1 MMRREKTLFVAGLCL
16 AAAIALAAGLAVRHF
31 SSAAAPVTLADF
43 AQFEPHWRVLNGPG
57 IALSDLQGKLVLF
70 NFWAS
75 WCPPCIEEMPLLD
88 RFSRQYADQISV
100 IGVVVDLEEPAMMFL
115 EQNNIQFPSIIAEL
129 HLVDQMLGLF
139 VEADGVLPFT
149 VVFSAAGE
157 IVSSTVGPIAEN
169 ELRALVGTKT

>member
-1 MMRREKTLFVAGLCL
+1 MRREKTLFVAGLCL
-16 AAAIALAAGLAVRHF
+16 AAVIALAAGIAVRHF
-31 SSAAAPVTLADF
+31 IFAAAPATLADL
-43 AQFEPHWRVLNGPG
+43 AQFEPHWRALNAPG
-57 IALSDLQGKLVLF
+57 IALSDLQGKPVLL

-75 WCPPCIEEMPLLD
+75 WCPPCIEEMPMLD

-129 HLVDQMLGLF
+129 HLVDEMLGLF

-149 VVFSAAGE
+149 VAFSAAGE
-157 IVSSTVGPIAEN
+157 IMSSKAGPITES
-169 ELRALVGTKT
+169 ELLALVGAKT